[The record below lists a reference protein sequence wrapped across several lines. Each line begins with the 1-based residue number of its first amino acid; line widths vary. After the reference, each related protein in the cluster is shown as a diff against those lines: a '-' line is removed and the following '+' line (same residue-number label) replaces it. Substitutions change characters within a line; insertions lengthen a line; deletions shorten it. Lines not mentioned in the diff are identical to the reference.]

1 MADSYRFEVPGDAK
15 ATPPSRPTRGLR
27 LLLLAVLALQ
37 VAVAGLLL
45 RGRLGGGGVSGGGA
59 APGLAVEAQRELALK
74 LERQGLTESAVAAW
88 TGYLAAQGG
97 DRDKAADL
105 WYRIGTLWQDAE
117 RYEEALAAYYTSESF
132 AHRPN
137 LADALGQRVQ
147 ECLESLGRLTA
158 LRYELRER
166 TTVGGDPDAGAAV
179 VAEIGPRRLSLAELD
194 HILEQ
199 RLDDELDRSAA
210 GLTPEQ
216 RAQRRAGMLKQLGDN
231 RVRRQ
236 VLAQYLAEELLYR
249 KACDERLSDQP
260 AVRARLRQLQRG
272 VLANEIIRRELAEKA
287 RLAPGDVEAFYET
300 AKDQFRIPERA
311 RLAHIRV
318 PDEER
323 AKALIASL
331 NDGQDFD
338 SLARTLGQDD
348 PREPRNGALPGA
360 VVRGRDEAPGLGRL
374 EGLDEAVFTTA
385 PGAVVA
391 RPLPSPTGW
400 HVLRVLERLP
410 AETPPLD
417 DIRDQVTERLRGQR
431 EREAHEAFL
440 QRLYDEYDVVV
451 HQQALGAVAEPPPAA
466 GDAAPAT
473 PGAAAGKASP

>member
-1 MADSYRFEVPGDAK
+1 MADTYRFEVPGGPSAP
-15 ATPPSRPTRGLR
+15 APSRPPRGLR
-27 LLLLAVLALQ
+27 LLLLGVLVLQ
-37 VAVAGLLL
+37 VAVVGLLL
-45 RGRLGGGGVSGGGA
+45 RGRLGGAGTGAGA
-59 APGLAVEAQRELALK
+59 ATGLDAEAQRELALK

-88 TGYLAAQGG
+88 QDYLAAQGG

-117 RYEEALAAYYTSESF
+117 RYEEALAAYTTSESF
-132 AHRPN
+132 ARRPN
-137 LADALGQRVQ
+137 LEDILGQRVQ

-166 TTVGGDPDAGAAV
+166 TTVGGDPEAGTAV
-179 VAEIGPRRLSLAELD
+179 VAEIGPRRLTVAELD
-194 HILEQ
+194 HILEAH
-199 RLDDELDRSAA
+199 LDEQLDRTAPDLA
-210 GLTPEQ
+210 PEQ
-216 RAQRRAGMLKQLGDN
+216 RAERRAEMLRRLGDN

-236 VLAQYLAEELLYR
+236 ILAQYLAEELLYR

-260 AVRARLRQLQRG
+260 EIRARLRQLQRS
-272 VLANEIIRRELAEKA
+272 VLANEVVRRELAEKA
-287 RLAPGDVEAFYET
+287 RLGPGDVEAFYET

-323 AKALIASL
+323 AKALITSL

-348 PREPRNGALPGA
+348 PREPGNGPLDGA

-374 EGLDEAVFTTA
+374 AGLDEAVFATA

-391 RPLPSPTGW
+391 RPLASAAGW
-400 HVLRVLERLP
+400 HVLRVLERVP

-417 DIRDQVTERLRGQR
+417 AIRDQVAERLRRQR
-431 EREAHEAFL
+431 EREAHEAFM
-440 QRLYDEYDVVV
+440 QRLYDDYDVVV
-451 HQQALGAVAEPPPAA
+451 HEQALGA
-466 GDAAPAT
+466 GLAAPTAA
-473 PGAAAGKASP
+473 AAAGKATP